1 MIKQLTIITA
11 FAFASNYCFAQETRE
26 LNWQDFVNSVKT
38 TQIATPVKTGEFT
51 IFKIVDINKFLYKVE
66 IAGKVFELQTPIPN
80 ELQTLFRLTPQQLA
94 QRENDNKVK
103 DAAAATDKEGEK
115 MKAIVKDLSI
125 DKNLK
130 QNKVLLTTMNTLVE
144 NCDLFYTKTAA
155 LGNDVF
161 ILKSTRNKLVL
172 IAQSDKAF
180 KIVNAMLSEVDITD
194 PEEIRNRYLAL
205 NKVYAKVED
214 SYNEAKAQAQKAVEE
229 AANKFQED
237 SSVINK
243 NTLENATNTFKKI
256 EEAAK
261 GIEKSEEL
269 IEEEA
274 LLGLIDD
281 VDFLYKEI
289 GDKNNFTVV
298 SPPVQ
303 MDGDMVSYTVNIT
316 PCITRKLG
324 PNRSPMQFKFDIP
337 AKKGLKVDFGVG
349 PAFSFGDNAKDDK
362 YFLAT
367 VDDNGRT
374 LGQDS
379 VKLTK
384 LKNNN
389 AISPGLVA
397 MMHIYARSGKL
408 VSWGGTFGVGAG
420 FQNTTDVNLSIY
432 SGLCFVFGKR
442 EKVMLS
448 SGISWLKIERR
459 KEDRY
464 IAPGDRFKLADIN
477 LTEATEKVFKP
488 SFFIGITYSLTNK
501 VEIK

>member
-11 FAFASNYCFAQETRE
+11 IVFASNYCFAQIPSEF
-26 LNWQDFVNSVKT
+26 NWQDFVNSVKNT
-38 TQIATPVKTGEFT
+38 HIAAPVKTGEFT

-66 IAGKVFELQTPIPN
+66 IAGKVFELQTPIPT

-103 DAAAATDKEGEK
+103 DAATATDKEGSK
-115 MKAIVKDLSI
+115 MKAVVNDLTVQ
-125 DKNLK
+125 KNLK

-144 NCDLFYTKTAA
+144 NCDLYYTKSAV

-161 ILKSTRNKLVL
+161 KLKSTRNKLVL

-180 KIVNAMLSEVDITD
+180 KIINGMLSEVNLPD
-194 PEEIRNRYLAL
+194 PEEIRNRYTAL
-205 NKVYAKVED
+205 KAVYAKVED
-214 SYNEAKAQAQKAVEE
+214 SYNEAKAQAQKVVEE
-229 AANKFQED
+229 AANKFQQD
-237 SSVINK
+237 SSANNN
-243 NTLENATNTFKKI
+243 NTLENANNNLKKI
-256 EEAAK
+256 EEASK
-261 GIEKSEEL
+261 GIEKAEEL

-274 LLGLIDD
+274 LLALIDD

-303 MDGDMVSYTVNIT
+303 MDGDMVSYIVNIT
-316 PCITRKLG
+316 PCVTRKLG

-349 PAFSFGDNAKDDK
+349 PAFSFGSNAKDDK
-362 YFLAT
+362 YFLAN
-367 VDDNGRT
+367 VDADGRG
-374 LGQDS
+374 LGADS

-442 EKVMLS
+442 EKVILS
-448 SGISWLKIERR
+448 SGVSWLKIERR

-464 IAPGDRFKLADIN
+464 KALGDRFKLADIN
-477 LTEATEKVFKP
+477 LAEATEKVFKP